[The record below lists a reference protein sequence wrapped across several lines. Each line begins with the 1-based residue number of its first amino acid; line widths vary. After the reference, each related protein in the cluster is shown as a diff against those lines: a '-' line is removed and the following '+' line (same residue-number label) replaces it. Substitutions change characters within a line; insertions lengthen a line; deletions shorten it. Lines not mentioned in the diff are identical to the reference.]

1 MLIAHVSRLQRALY
15 VPSGARAIPHAMAI
29 LMLFLTA
36 ACSPLTTFNTLVP
49 KDKAQARA
57 ERDIAYG
64 KDARQKL
71 DVYPAG
77 PRTGSAPVVVFIYG
91 GGWNNG
97 RRQDY
102 SFAGRALA
110 AQGYLTVVPDYR
122 LVPQVHFPAFL
133 EDCAAAIA
141 WAQANAARLGGDP
154 SRIFLI
160 GHSAGA
166 YNGAMIALD
175 TRYLRAAGGDPAHI
189 RGVIGLAG
197 PYDFYPFDPGAAQ
210 NAFGQAPDPAQTQ
223 PITFVRADAPP
234 MLLLHGQEDKV
245 VRIRNA
251 TSLGE
256 KLNAIGGRAE
266 VKIYP
271 GADHPDLVLA
281 LSKPLRKRAPVLADI
296 NAFIA
301 AQSASTKP
309 PA

>member
-1 MLIAHVSRLQRALY
+1 MLIAHVSRLRAALY
-15 VPSGARAIPHAMAI
+15 VPTGARAIPHAMAM
-29 LMLFLTA
+29 LMLFFAA
-36 ACSPLTTFNTLVP
+36 ACSPLTTFNTLAP
-49 KDKAQARA
+49 KDKASAPA
-57 ERDIAYG
+57 ERAIAYG
-64 KDARQKL
+64 TDARQKL

-77 PRTGSAPVVVFIYG
+77 PRDGAAPVVVFIYG

-110 AQGYLTVVPDYR
+110 AQGYLTIVPDYR
-122 LVPQVHFPAFL
+122 LVPQVHFPTFL
-133 EDCAAAIA
+133 EDSAAATA

-154 SRIFLI
+154 RQIYLI

-166 YNGAMIALD
+166 YNAAMIALD
-175 TRYLRAAGGDPAHI
+175 ARYLRAAGGDPANI
-189 RGVIGLAG
+189 SGVIGLAG
-197 PYDFYPFDPGAAQ
+197 PYDFLPFDPGAAQ
-210 NAFGQAPDPAQTQ
+210 NAFGQAPEPAQTQ
-223 PITFVRADAPP
+223 PINFVRADAPP
-234 MLLLHGQEDKV
+234 MLLLHGAEDKV
-245 VRIRNA
+245 VRIRNT

-256 KLNAIGGRAE
+256 KLNAIGAKAE

-301 AQSASTKP
+301 AQT
-309 PA
+309 PARP

>member
-1 MLIAHVSRLQRALY
+1 M
-15 VPSGARAIPHAMAI
+15 
-29 LMLFLTA
+29 LMLFLIT
-36 ACSPLTTFNTLVP
+36 ACSPLTTFNTLTP
-49 KDKAQARA
+49 KDRAPAPA
-57 ERDIAYG
+57 ERGIAFG
-64 KDARQKL
+64 GDARQRL
-71 DVYPAG
+71 DVYPGG
-77 PRTGSAPVVVFIYG
+77 PREGAAPVVVFIYG
-91 GGWNNG
+91 GGWDNG

-110 AQGYLTVVPDYR
+110 AQGYLTIVPDYR
-122 LVPQVHFPAFL
+122 LVPQVHFPSFL
-133 EDCAAAIA
+133 EDCAAAVA

-154 SRIFLI
+154 QQIYLI

-166 YNGAMIALD
+166 YNAAMIALD
-175 TRYLRAAGGDPAHI
+175 PRYLRAAGADPGAI
-189 RGVIGLAG
+189 KGVVGLAG
-197 PYDFYPFDPGAAQ
+197 PYDFLPFDPGAAQ

-223 PITFVRADAPP
+223 PINFVRPDAPP

-256 KLNAIGGRAE
+256 KLNAIGAKAE

-296 NAFIA
+296 NAFIR
-301 AQSASTKP
+301 AQSAAP
-309 PA
+309 PS

>member
-1 MLIAHVSRLQRALY
+1 M
-15 VPSGARAIPHAMAI
+15 
-29 LMLFLTA
+29 MLFTA
-36 ACSPLTTFNTLVP
+36 ACSPLSTFNTLAP
-49 KDKAQARA
+49 KDKAPAPA
-57 ERDIAYG
+57 ERNIAYG
-64 KDARQKL
+64 AGERQKL

-77 PRTGSAPVVVFIYG
+77 PRTGAAPVVVFIYG

-110 AQGYLTVVPDYR
+110 AQGYLTIVPDYR
-122 LVPQVHFPAFL
+122 LVPEEHFPAFL
-133 EDCAAAIA
+133 DDCASAVA

-154 SRIFLI
+154 KRIFLI

-166 YNGAMIALD
+166 YNAAMVALD
-175 TRYLRAAGGDPAHI
+175 TRYLRAAGGDPATI
-189 RGVIGLAG
+189 GGVIGLAG
-197 PYDFYPFDPGAAQ
+197 PYDFLPFDPGAAQ

-223 PITFVRADAPP
+223 PINFVRADAPP
-234 MLLLHGQEDKV
+234 MLLLHGAEDKV
-245 VRIRNA
+245 VRIRNT

-256 KLNAIGGRAE
+256 KLNAIGAKAE

-296 NAFIA
+296 RSFIQ
-301 AQSASTKP
+301 AQTP
-309 PA
+309 PPS